1 MNKMN
6 TRNTSTVQYDFVVL
20 SINSTDLHVVF
31 PFIVNFALIN
41 STRARLRYKKHLTPK
56 QIRQG
61 VSVVHFI
68 H

>member
-6 TRNTSTVQYDFVVL
+6 TINNARYQYDFDIFLLYSDV
-20 SINSTDLHVVF
+20 LHVVF

-41 STRARLRYKKHLTPK
+41 STRARLRYKEHISPRP
-56 QIRQG
+56 IRQT
-61 VSVVHFI
+61 SSTVHFI